1 MSSKKKQR
9 QIHKKAS
16 AKVDLN
22 VKTCRKNKYPKY
34 MPAAVS
40 LITAVS
46 VFLLTLFWRDSTT
59 AFRIIFS
66 CGVGLLFGGAFFTPE
81 AVEAFGKKHSYIYIV
96 MSGAIS
102 FIGLLSIF
110 AFMGIYPFGEYSVAN
125 SDMTQQYIPF
135 YASARRILSGDGN
148 VLYSQN
154 LGMGGG
160 YWSLA
165 GYYLCSPFVFLSVL
179 FPSDTLPDFMAVQE
193 LIKLALAGC
202 SFAYFYSRKF
212 NRNDITVVI
221 ASLCYS
227 MSSFMML
234 HVGVIVWT
242 DCLVLL
248 PLLVLGTEKIIK
260 GGRPM
265 LYILCLTAALISN
278 YYISYIICI
287 YLLIYYIAAAFV
299 ENEKFDLK
307 KTGVSFLKFAGS
319 SLLSAGMAAFVLLP
333 SAFALKYS
341 ANVGYEAAPGL
352 LALNPL
358 QILSQFMYNS
368 KFSVLSDDSMPLV
381 YCSIFALTLLPMFF
395 ACKAISSRVKISF
408 GCLSGF
414 LFVSLAVNKLNF
426 IWHGMHIPNM
436 LPYRFSFLLCFTLLI
451 IAGYVME
458 HFDEISSNAFTFGL
472 IGLIIAVPAIY
483 FIDGAENI
491 VMLVVTLVLAVS
503 YTVIFVMRSEKKLH
517 STAAMT
523 IVLAVL
529 FAELTTNGALAW
541 KHFSEES
548 PYSVREDYISS
559 YTEGEDTVTQ
569 IKVSDSD
576 IYRIESLS
584 HGTFNDSAMMGY
596 SSLSHFSSTNNK
608 GLMHLLKRVGYNCD
622 ERVAYYYKS
631 FTPLMD
637 SVLNLKYVVYA
648 EDVGDPP
655 YLNIQQSYDSEDF
668 VYRNTL
674 ALPRAFAVSDELVNW
689 NVEQENPF
697 DVQNDFVKKALG
709 TEGEVYRAESL
720 TVDESLT
727 TGVRFD
733 SGSVEFSDNGGG
745 ILALKHTADSRKHI
759 YAYINCG
766 GASKIEINIGEN
778 QYHISDKDAYIM
790 DLGYC
795 DKGQDLALSVASN
808 ESLSGYIAVA
818 SLDEAVL
825 EESIA
830 RLGKLPAE
838 FTEYNDTYISCDVNA
853 EEDCLLFISIPYEKG
868 WSVYVNGKKTDAEA
882 VGGGLLGIPL
892 SKGKNTVELKYL
904 MRGLSAGI
912 VISVLSL
919 TLAIGLLFR
928 RKIIDF
934 FRRLI
939 KFNR

>member
-9 QIHKKAS
+9 KMHKKAS
-16 AKVDLN
+16 EKAALN
-22 VKTCRKNKYPKY
+22 VKPCGKNKYSEY
-34 MPAAVS
+34 MPIAVS

-46 VFLLTLFWRDSTT
+46 VFLLTLFWSDATT

-66 CGVGLLFGGAFFTPE
+66 CGVGLLFGGAFLAPE
-81 AVEAFGKKHSYIYIV
+81 AVEAFGQKHGYIYIV

-125 SDMTQQYIPF
+125 SDMSQQYIPF
-135 YASARRILSGDGN
+135 YASARRALLGGGN
-148 VLYSQN
+148 ILYSQN

-165 GYYLCSPFVFLSVL
+165 GYYLCSPFVLLSVL
-179 FPSDTLPDFMAVQE
+179 FPSEALPDFMAVQE

-234 HVGVIVWT
+234 HVNVIVWT

-248 PLLVLGTEKIIK
+248 PLLALGTERIIK
-260 GGRPM
+260 GGKPT
-265 LYILCLTAALISN
+265 LYIICLTVALISN
-278 YYISYIICI
+278 YYIAYMLCI
-287 YLLIYYIAAAFV
+287 YLLIYYIVSAFIA
-299 ENEKFDLK
+299 NEKFDLK

-341 ANVGYEAAPGL
+341 ANAGDEAAPDL
-352 LALNPL
+352 LALNPMK
-358 QILSQFMYNS
+358 ILSQFMYNS
-368 KFSVLSDDSMPLV
+368 EFSVLSDDAMPLV

-408 GCLSGF
+408 GCLAGF

-458 HFDEISSNAFTFGL
+458 HFDGISSNAFTFGL
-472 IGLIIAVPAIY
+472 IGLIIAAAAIY
-483 FIDGAENI
+483 FIDGAENM
-491 VMLVVTLVLAVS
+491 VMLVATLILAVA

-517 STAAMT
+517 SAAAMT
-523 IVLAVL
+523 AALAVL
-529 FAELTTNGALAW
+529 FVELTTNGALAW
-541 KHFSEES
+541 KNFSHES
-548 PYSVREDYISS
+548 SYSVREDYISD
-559 YTEGEDTVTQ
+559 YIEGEKTVSQ

-576 IYRIESLS
+576 IYRIELFGQ
-584 HGTFNDSAMMGY
+584 GTFNDGAMMGY
-596 SSLSHFSSTNNK
+596 SSLSHFSSTNN
-608 GLMHLLKRVGYNCD
+608 GRLMNLLRRMGYNCD
-622 ERVAYYYKS
+622 GNVAYYYKS

-637 SVLNLKYVVYA
+637 SVLNLKYVVYD

-655 YLNIQQSYDSEDF
+655 YLDIQACGSENV

-674 ALPRAFAVSDELVNW
+674 ALPRAFAVSDELVDW
-689 NVEQENPF
+689 NIEQQNPF

-709 TEGEVYRAESL
+709 TEKAVYCVESL
-720 TVDESLT
+720 AVEEALT
-727 TGVRFD
+727 AGVRFD
-733 SGSVEFSDNGGG
+733 GGSVEFSESGGM
-745 ILALKHTADSRKHI
+745 LALKHTADSRKHI
-759 YAYINCG
+759 YAYINCH
-766 GASKIEINIGEN
+766 GASRTDINIGEN
-778 QYHISDKDAYIM
+778 QYHFDNKDAYIM

-818 SLDEAVL
+818 SLDEAAL

-838 FTEYNDTYISCDVNA
+838 FTEYSDTHIACEVNA
-853 EEDCLLFISIPYEKG
+853 EEDCLLFTSIPYEKG

-882 VGGGLLGIPL
+882 VGGGLLGVSL
-892 SKGKNTVELKYL
+892 GKGQNTVELKYFP
-904 MRGLSAGI
+904 RGLSAGM
-912 VISVLSL
+912 VISFFSL
-919 TLAIGLLFR
+919 MLAVVLLFR
-928 RKIIDF
+928 SRIIDF
-934 FRRLI
+934 FKRLI
-939 KFNR
+939 KN